1 MGFVTLPFR
10 FWLQQTLIYH
20 YGLLRDKRIGGESL
34 TLNIPISQQVNSSSR
49 FQTSYKNTICS
60 DFCTSPKVMSAEHM
74 TENNCQLSIYFYKT
88 DFCS

>member
-1 MGFVTLPFR
+1 MGFVTLPSI
-10 FWLQQTLIYH
+10 WLQQTLIHH

-34 TLNIPISQQVNSSSR
+34 TLKIPISQQLNGSGR

-74 TENNCQLSIYFYKT
+74 TENNCQLSICFYKT